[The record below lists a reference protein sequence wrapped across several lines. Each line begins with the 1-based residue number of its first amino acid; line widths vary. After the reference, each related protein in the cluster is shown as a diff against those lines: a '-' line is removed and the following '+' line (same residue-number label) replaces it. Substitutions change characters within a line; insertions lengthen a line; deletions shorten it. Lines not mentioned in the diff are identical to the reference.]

1 MFGETCK
8 GPAKAGHYVTEAGH
22 YGGPAKAGH
31 YVTKA
36 GHYVTALMVAAGTMM
51 IAAQQ
56 APPPALVTSQE
67 IAEGLPRDGSRWIT
81 FGGSYTNQRH
91 SPLTQITP
99 ANVKGLVPQWTFQT
113 GTLGNFETTP
123 LVRDNILYVTGPQN
137 VAWALDARTGRQIWR
152 YRRELP
158 TDLTACCGL
167 VNRGFAMFGDKL
179 FMVTLDA
186 HLLALDRR
194 TGAIVWDATL
204 EEYKSGYAATI
215 APIIAKDKVIVGVAG
230 GEFGIRG
237 FIDAYDAQTGK
248 RAWRFYTIPAPGE
261 PGNDTWAGD
270 SWKTGGASVWV
281 TGAYDP
287 ELNLLY
293 YGIGNPGPDYHSES
307 RLGDNLYSDSIVAL
321 DADTGKLRWHY
332 QFTPHDVHD
341 WDATEVPILGDL
353 TIAGQPRKVVM
364 FANRNGFYYT
374 LDRTTGRIILAKP
387 FVMTT
392 WAKEIG
398 RDGRPV
404 LEPGHTPDENGAITC
419 PDITGG
425 TNFWPPTFD
434 PSTRTFFV
442 NAREACMT
450 FYAWKPEYRPGE
462 RFTGGAG
469 QRYTSSTMPLY
480 GALRAIDPATGERK
494 WEFKYMRPST
504 AGLLSTASGL
514 IFTGDNDG
522 NVLALDSRSGTLLW
536 RYQMGANLHGTS
548 AITYM
553 VDGRQQ
559 LLVPAGTT
567 LTAWAL
573 PQ

>member
-1 MFGETCK
+1 MRVISRS
-8 GPAKAGHYVTEAGH
+8 AILL
-22 YGGPAKAGH
+22 
-31 YVTKA
+31 
-36 GHYVTALMVAAGTMM
+36 ALLCAATSSIV
-51 IAAQQ
+51 IAQQQ
-56 APPPALVTSQE
+56 APPPALATSQE
-67 IAEGLPRDGSRWIT
+67 ILEGLPADGSRWLT
-81 FGGSYTNQRH
+81 FGGNYSNQRH

-99 ANVKGLVPQWTFQT
+99 ANVNRLVPQWTFQT
-113 GTLGNFETTP
+113 GTLGNFETTT
-123 LVRDNILYVTGPQN
+123 LVRDNVLYATGPQN

-158 TDLTACCGL
+158 ENLTACCGL
-167 VNRGFAMFGDKL
+167 VNRGFAMLGDKL

-186 HLLALDRR
+186 HLLALDMK
-194 TGAIVWDATL
+194 TGAIVWDATM
-204 EEYKSGYAATI
+204 ENYRNGYAATI
-215 APIIAKDKVIVGVAG
+215 APIVVKDKVIVGVAG

-237 FIDAYDAQTGK
+237 FIDAYDAQTGR
-248 RAWRFYTIPAPGE
+248 RAWRFYTIPGPGE
-261 PGNDTWAGD
+261 PGHDTWAGD
-270 SWKTGGASVWV
+270 SWKIGGASVWV

-287 ELNLLY
+287 EQNLLF

-307 RLGDNLYSDSIVAL
+307 RLGDNLYSASLVAV
-321 DADTGKLRWHY
+321 DGDTGKLRWHY

-341 WDATEVPILGDL
+341 WDATEVPILAD
-353 TIAGQPRKVVM
+353 IPIDGQLRKVVM

-374 LDRTTGRIILAKP
+374 LDRVTGKVILAKP

-404 LEPGHTPDENGAITC
+404 LLPGHTPDEKGNVTC

-434 PSTRTFFV
+434 PATRTFFV
-442 NAREACMT
+442 NAREACMMY
-450 FYAWKPEYRPGE
+450 YAWRPEYKAGE

-469 QRYTSSTMPLY
+469 QRVRTAEMPVY

-494 WEFKYMRPST
+494 WEFRYLNPSP

-514 IFTGDNDG
+514 IFSGDSEG
-522 NVLALDSRSGTLLW
+522 NLLALDSRSGKLLW
-536 RYQMGANLHGTS
+536 HYQLGANMHGTS
-548 AITYM
+548 PTTYM
-553 VDGRQQ
+553 VDGRQFV
-559 LLVPAGTT
+559 LVPAGTT
-567 LTAWAL
+567 LTALAL

>member
-1 MFGETCK
+1 
-8 GPAKAGHYVTEAGH
+8 
-22 YGGPAKAGH
+22 
-31 YVTKA
+31 
-36 GHYVTALMVAAGTMM
+36 M
-51 IAAQQ
+51 IAIRRATRLAPLLAAAATLYVSAQQ
-56 APPPALVTSQE
+56 AAPPALVTTQE
-67 IAEGLPRDGSRWIT
+67 IAEGLPKDGSRWIT

-99 ANVKGLVPQWTFQT
+99 ANVKSLVPQWTFQT

-123 LVRDNILYVTGPQN
+123 LLRDNVLYVTGPQN

-167 VNRGFAMFGDKL
+167 VNRGFAMLGDKL

-186 HLLALDRR
+186 HLLALDMR

-204 EEYKSGYAATI
+204 EQYKNGYAATI
-215 APIIAKDKVIVGVAG
+215 APIVVKDKVIVGVAG

-248 RAWRFYTIPAPGE
+248 RAWRFYTVPGPGE
-261 PGNDTWAGD
+261 PGNETWAGD

-307 RLGDNLYSDSIVAL
+307 RLGDNLYSASIVAL

-341 WDATEVPILGDL
+341 WDATEVPILADL
-353 TIAGQPRKVVM
+353 TIAEQPRKVVM

-374 LDRTTGRIILAKP
+374 LDRTDGKIILAKP
-387 FVMTT
+387 FVQTT
-392 WAKEIG
+392 WAREIG

-404 LEPGHTPDENGAITC
+404 LEPGHTPDENGEITC

-425 TNFWPPTFD
+425 TNFWPPSFD

-450 FYAWKPEYRPGE
+450 FYAWKPDYKPGD

-469 QRYTSSTMPLY
+469 QRYTSANMPFY

-494 WEFKYMRPST
+494 WEFKYLRPST
-504 AGLLSTASGL
+504 SGLLTTASGL

-522 NVLALDSRSGTLLW
+522 NVLALDSRTGALLW

-553 VDGRQQ
+553 VDGRQHV
-559 LLVPAGTT
+559 LVPAGTT

>member
-1 MFGETCK
+1 MMSIRR
-8 GPAKAGHYVTEAGH
+8 VTRLALLLVVI
-22 YGGPAKAGH
+22 GG
-31 YVTKA
+31 
-36 GHYVTALMVAAGTMM
+36 TAIL
-51 IAAQQ
+51 AAQQ
-56 APPPALVTSQE
+56 APPPALVTTQE
-67 IAEGLPRDGSRWIT
+67 ISEGLPRDGSRWIT

-123 LVRDNILYVTGPQN
+123 LLRDNILYVTGPQN

-167 VNRGFAMFGDKL
+167 VNRGFAMLGDKL

-186 HLLALDRR
+186 HLLALDMR

-204 EEYKSGYAATI
+204 EQYKNGYAATI
-215 APIIAKDKVIVGVAG
+215 APIVVKDKVIVGAAG

-248 RAWRFYTIPAPGE
+248 RAWRFYTIPGPGE

-307 RLGDNLYSDSIVAL
+307 RLGDNLYAASHRRARRRHRKASLAL
-321 DADTGKLRWHY
+321 
-332 QFTPHDVHD
+332 PVH
-341 WDATEVPILGDL
+341 AARRARL
-353 TIAGQPRKVVM
+353 
-364 FANRNGFYYT
+364 
-374 LDRTTGRIILAKP
+374 
-387 FVMTT
+387 
-392 WAKEIG
+392 G
-398 RDGRPV
+398 RDRGADPRRPHHRRSAAQGRDVRQSQRLLLHARSHQRPHHPRQA
-404 LEPGHTPDENGAITC
+404 LRADDMGERDRARRPARARSPDTR
-419 PDITGG
+419 
-425 TNFWPPTFD
+425 PTRTARSRVPTSPAAPTSGRRPSI

-450 FYAWKPEYRPGE
+450 FYAWKPDYKPGE

-469 QRYTSSTMPLY
+469 QRYTSATMPVY
-480 GALRAIDPATGERK
+480 GALRAIDPTTGERK
-494 WEFKYMRPST
+494 WEFKYLRPST
-504 AGLLSTASGL
+504 SGLLDHGL
-514 IFTGDNDG
+514 GPDLQRRQRRQRPRAR
-522 NVLALDSRSGTLLW
+522 LAQ
-536 RYQMGANLHGTS
+536 RYAPVALP
-548 AITYM
+548 
-553 VDGRQQ
+553 DGRQ
-559 LLVPAGTT
+559 PARHVSRSPTWSMAGSTCSSPR
-567 LTAWAL
+567 ARH
-573 PQ
+573 

>member
-1 MFGETCK
+1 MRVISRS
-8 GPAKAGHYVTEAGH
+8 AILL
-22 YGGPAKAGH
+22 
-31 YVTKA
+31 
-36 GHYVTALMVAAGTMM
+36 ALLCAATSSIV
-51 IAAQQ
+51 IAQQQ
-56 APPPALVTSQE
+56 APPPALATSQE
-67 IAEGLPRDGSRWIT
+67 ILEGLPADGSRWLT
-81 FGGSYTNQRH
+81 FGGNYSNQRH

-99 ANVKGLVPQWTFQT
+99 ANVNRLVPQWTFQT
-113 GTLGNFETTP
+113 GTLGNFETTT
-123 LVRDNILYVTGPQN
+123 LVRDNVLYATGPQN

-158 TDLTACCGL
+158 ENLTACCGL
-167 VNRGFAMFGDKL
+167 VNRGFAMLGDKL

-186 HLLALDRR
+186 HLLALDMK
-194 TGAIVWDATL
+194 TGAIVWDATM
-204 EEYKSGYAATI
+204 ENYRNGYAATI
-215 APIIAKDKVIVGVAG
+215 APIVVKDKVIVGVAG

-248 RAWRFYTIPAPGE
+248 RAWRFYTIPGPGE
-261 PGNDTWAGD
+261 PGHDTWAGD
-270 SWKTGGASVWV
+270 SWKIGGASVWV

-287 ELNLLY
+287 EQNLLF

-307 RLGDNLYSDSIVAL
+307 RLGDNLYSASLVAV
-321 DADTGKLRWHY
+321 DGDTGKLRWHY

-341 WDATEVPILGDL
+341 WDATEVPILAD
-353 TIAGQPRKVVM
+353 IPIDGQLRKVVM

-374 LDRTTGRIILAKP
+374 LDRVTGKVILAKP

-404 LEPGHTPDENGAITC
+404 LLPGHTPDEKGNVTC

-434 PSTRTFFV
+434 PATRTFFV
-442 NAREACMT
+442 NAREACMMY
-450 FYAWKPEYRPGE
+450 YAWRPEYKAGE

-469 QRYTSSTMPLY
+469 QRVRTAEMPVY

-494 WEFKYMRPST
+494 WEFRYLNPSP

-514 IFTGDNDG
+514 IFSGDSEG
-522 NVLALDSRSGTLLW
+522 NLLALDSRSGKLLW
-536 RYQMGANLHGTS
+536 HYQLGANMHGTS
-548 AITYM
+548 PTTYM
-553 VDGRQQ
+553 VDGRQFV
-559 LLVPAGTT
+559 LVPAGTT